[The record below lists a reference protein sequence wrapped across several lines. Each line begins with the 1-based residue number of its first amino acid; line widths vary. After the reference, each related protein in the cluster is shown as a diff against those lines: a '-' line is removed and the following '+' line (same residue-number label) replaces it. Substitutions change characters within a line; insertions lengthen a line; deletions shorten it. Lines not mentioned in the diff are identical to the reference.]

1 MFSVRLGKRE
11 REKSGINCG
20 RIHTSII
27 VDRGTCY
34 LEVRNRHP
42 VLLNG
47 RNVEAIGEGA
57 FTFIDLNADDT

>member
-34 LEVRNRHP
+34 LEVQNRHHP
-42 VLLNG
+42 V
-47 RNVEAIGEGA
+47 EGA